1 MKNHLEK
8 LKKEIKVLRGDFEVM
23 DKIIY
28 KQFHPEIIKLKNKLQ
43 EFFDNQ
49 KIENFQLI
57 KQLAYSEKD
66 KLKIQKELYGMLD
79 RLKIIEKE
87 IGVRPKALTYFFDQA
102 LIDNQI
108 MDKIIIETEDI

>member
-1 MKNHLEK
+1 
-8 LKKEIKVLRGDFEVM
+8 M
-23 DKIIY
+23 DKKIY

-49 KIENFQLI
+49 KIENFHLI
-57 KQLAYSEKD
+57 KQLSYSEKD
-66 KLKIQKELYGMLD
+66 KLEIQQGLYGILD
-79 RLKIIEKE
+79 RLKTIEKE
-87 IGVRPKALTYFFDQA
+87 IGVRPKALTYLFDQA